1 MEIPMHTHTRMMFQ
15 RQHTPFGLLQPPQ
28 AQLSNGPHAKPG
40 TRPRVA
46 VVHRGHIHNHTA
58 LRSQLQD
65 RGYHFSTNN
74 DGELIAHLIDAVHPG
89 DALQAVRRAT
99 ALLQGHGAFAVQFH
113 DQAHRLLATRM
124 GPSVALRLHPLRVEL
139 IEPAPLPSSSPCDPT
154 GLYLLP
160 EGEVLDIQTAT

>member
-1 MEIPMHTHTRMMFQ
+1 
-15 RQHTPFGLLQPPQ
+15 
-28 AQLSNGPHAKPG
+28 
-40 TRPRVA
+40 
-46 VVHRGHIHNHTA
+46 
-58 LRSQLQD
+58 
-65 RGYHFSTNN
+65 
-74 DGELIAHLIDAVHPG
+74 
-89 DALQAVRRAT
+89 
-99 ALLQGHGAFAVQFH
+99 LLQGHGAFAVQFH